1 MTDPKT
7 QNQCHSRSSKFLSV
21 KKKTV
26 IGIYLIIGWLM
37 IALIM
42 MNATEVV
49 SYDDIKYFFW
59 VVPVSTAVL
68 YLLYVNGTPHKM
80 PEEDEMKS
88 ILALIF
94 TFLCLLMSVFAA
106 ILIGHYGR

>member
-1 MTDPKT
+1 MTGPET
-7 QNQCHSRSSKFLSV
+7 QNQCHGRSSKFLSV

-68 YLLYVNGTPHKM
+68 YLFYVNGTPHKM